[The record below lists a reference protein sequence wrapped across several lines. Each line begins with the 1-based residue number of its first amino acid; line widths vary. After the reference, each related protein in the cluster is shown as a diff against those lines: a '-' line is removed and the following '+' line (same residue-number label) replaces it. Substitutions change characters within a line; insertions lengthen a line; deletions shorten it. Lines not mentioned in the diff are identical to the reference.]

1 MIENHCVWE
10 SAKVVLGEENLKL
23 GINVRISRERSE
35 RKIFWTLFASEASE
49 KLFFLGGGVDPISWV
64 GGRVPFRGE
73 GASSAEPAET
83 LTCFEFCLLSLNP
96 LVFVGF

>member
-1 MIENHCVWE
+1 MWE

-49 KLFFLGGGVDPISWV
+49 KIFWGGGSTQFRGG
-64 GGRVPFRGE
+64 GGRGPFRG
-73 GASSAEPAET
+73 GPRSGRGGGRA
-83 LTCFEFCLLSLNP
+83 LSQRKP
-96 LVFVGF
+96 